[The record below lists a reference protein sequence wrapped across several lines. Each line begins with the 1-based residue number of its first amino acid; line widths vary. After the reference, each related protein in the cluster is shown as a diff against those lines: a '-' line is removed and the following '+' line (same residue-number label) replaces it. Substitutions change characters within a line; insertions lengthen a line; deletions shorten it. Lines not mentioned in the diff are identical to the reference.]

1 VGGRRDKHSVSMA
14 GNSDDPRTKTVE
26 ESSLHGDA
34 TEVKIPGLV
43 VIFSE
48 GRPKC
53 QPIRIDGKPV
63 EIGRVPG
70 ENVIVVVDDRVS
82 RRHTRVSARDGTV
95 RITDLESR
103 NGTFVDGK
111 RITDETRVM
120 LPRVLR
126 VGQTL
131 LAFVSDLRPFLRGG
145 VQTYHDSVIG
155 PRLREAH
162 ERIARAALGGDT
174 LLLTGPSGSGK
185 ELGARAFH
193 AAAGRTDGK
202 FIAVNCATIPAG
214 LAERLLFGT
223 RKGTYSGA
231 DADADGF
238 IQAADRGTL
247 FLDEVAELDVN
258 VQPKLLRVLEMREVT
273 ALGAALPH
281 KVDVKIVAATL
292 KDLRGEVTAGRFRE
306 DLYYRIGRP
315 EVRLPALTDRIEE
328 IPWLAYDEVKRVDD
342 KLTVSSMFLEAC
354 LLRPWPGNVRELLGE
369 LRQAA
374 RSALDAGRTL
384 VEAKDLSES
393 AGQDIGM
400 SVDPTL
406 SYGGPS
412 MHGSGEITR
421 ETRDI
426 EGVLRREQGNVTRAA
441 RALGMH
447 RNQLR
452 RWLAR
457 HNLDP
462 KIYGA
467 GEGED

>member
-1 VGGRRDKHSVSMA
+1 MA
-14 GNSDDPRTKTVE
+14 GNSDDPRLKTLE
-26 ESSLHGDA
+26 ESALHGDA
-34 TEVKIPGLV
+34 ADVKIPGLV
-43 VIFSE
+43 VVFSE

-53 QPIRIDGKPV
+53 EPIRIDGRPI
-63 EIGRVPG
+63 EIGRVAG
-70 ENVIVVVDDRVS
+70 ENVMVVIDDRVS
-82 RRHTRVSARDGTV
+82 RHHTRVCAREGAL

-111 RITDETRVM
+111 RITDETRVTM
-120 LPRVLR
+120 PRVLR
-126 VGQTL
+126 VGHTL
-131 LAFVSDLRPFLRGG
+131 LAFVSDLRPFLRGS
-145 VQTYHDSVIG
+145 VQSHHDSVVG

-162 ERIARAALGGDT
+162 ERITRAALSGDT

-185 ELGARAFH
+185 ELAARAFH
-193 AAAGRTDGK
+193 AAAGRSDAK
-202 FIAVNCATIPAG
+202 FIAVNCATIPPG

-231 DADADGF
+231 DADADGY

-273 ALGAALPH
+273 ALGAAIPH

-315 EVRLPALTDRIEE
+315 EVCLPALVDRIEE
-328 IPWLAYDEVKRVDD
+328 IPWLAYDMVKRVDER
-342 KLTVSSMFLEAC
+342 LTVSAMFLEAC
-354 LLRPWPGNVRELLGE
+354 LVRPWPGNVRELLGE

-374 RSALDAGRTL
+374 RSALDDGRFQ
-384 VEAKDLSES
+384 VEAKDLSAT
-393 AGQDIGM
+393 AGRDMGIG
-400 SVDPTL
+400 VERTPG
-406 SYGGPS
+406 YGVRGGHGGQS
-412 MHGSGEITR
+412 GHGSGEITR
-421 ETRDI
+421 EARDI
-426 EGVLRREQGNVTRAA
+426 EAALRQEQGNVTRAA

-452 RWLAR
+452 RWITR
-457 HNLDP
+457 HNIDP
-462 KIYGA
+462 KIFGPDD
-467 GEGED
+467 GDDP